1 MSDGYETEGAADWVA
16 AVDWATGEQYYYS
29 ESLDKSTWSPKKT
42 RTAGGAGGGG
52 DGPVGSG

>member
-1 MSDGYETEGAADWVA
+1 MSDGYETEGATDWVA

-42 RTAGGAGGGG
+42 RAV
-52 DGPVGSG
+52 PVGSG